1 MTNCCELQSMNYFE
15 NRVFFSI
22 LRISFK
28 KIYLKKWIAADDFC
42 HGRYAHECEKVGQK
56 HWSAGKGRSFF
67 SFSAENSFRQIF
79 FFANTK
85 KFNRVHP
92 ADAVA
97 PPPTIVET
105 CSFIHGG
112 PLPSIGDKFLKRAS
126 AFCASFEC
134 LPNNWIFLSATERA
148 NVCLAGK
155 RLKFRTFKSF
165 NILKI
170 LGFVQRNIHDWLKF

>member
-1 MTNCCELQSMNYFE
+1 MLSSFSYFKDEKTKDDNFSSSKHDIMYVIHRMREICRRKTREISKGVQTIFAMVDTLTNARKLAKNIDLL
-15 NRVFFSI
+15 V
-22 LRISFK
+22 
-28 KIYLKKWIAADDFC
+28 
-42 HGRYAHECEKVGQK
+42 KVG
-56 HWSAGKGRSFF
+56 RF
-67 SFSAENSFRQIF
+67 SLSAENSFRQIF

-134 LPNNWIFLSATERA
+134 LPNN
-148 NVCLAGK
+148 
-155 RLKFRTFKSF
+155 
-165 NILKI
+165 
-170 LGFVQRNIHDWLKF
+170 